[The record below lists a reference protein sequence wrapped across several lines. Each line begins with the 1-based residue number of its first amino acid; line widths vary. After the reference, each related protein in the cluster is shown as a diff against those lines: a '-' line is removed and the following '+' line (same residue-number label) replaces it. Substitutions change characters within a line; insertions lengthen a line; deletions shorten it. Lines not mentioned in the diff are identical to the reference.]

1 MVIRLLST
9 GFIDPSFGE
18 LGRSFID
25 IVGANRLNFSTE
37 LDFSHGKPLLVG
49 TTQLVGNDV
58 DLNLTRLFVDLI
70 FADGLD

>member
-1 MVIRLLST
+1 
-9 GFIDPSFGE
+9 
-18 LGRSFID
+18 
-25 IVGANRLNFSTE
+25 
-37 LDFSHGKPLLVG
+37 LLVG